1 MFSSKFGITSFV
13 ILVRL
18 DIFTSFLQYFLVKM
32 TRKNPNLFFSIT
44 KLDKRQL

>member
-1 MFSSKFGITSFV
+1 MFTSKFGITSFL

-18 DIFTSFLQYFLVKM
+18 DIFASFLQYFLVKM
-32 TRKNPNLFFSIT
+32 TRKNPNLFSIT